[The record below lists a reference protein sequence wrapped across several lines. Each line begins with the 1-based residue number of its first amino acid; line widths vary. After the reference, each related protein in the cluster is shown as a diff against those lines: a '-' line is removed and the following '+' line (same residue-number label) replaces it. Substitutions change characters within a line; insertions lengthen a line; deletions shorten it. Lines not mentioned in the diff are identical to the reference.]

1 MNPLDFV
8 ILAVIAAAIVGA
20 LVAVKKHKCGT
31 CHGDCGNCGKRSRKE
46 ENRDRHGTNNHVCFF
61 VHDLRNLF
69 KMDKFAKTR
78 KKLLTTLVSNGK
90 LFAEC

>member
-31 CHGDCGNCGKRSRKE
+31 CHGDCGNCGKSFAVKGNENCCPRCGSQKCKVIEGGEFVIKE
-46 ENRDRHGTNNHVCFF
+46 IV
-61 VHDLRNLF
+61 
-69 KMDKFAKTR
+69 AK
-78 KKLLTTLVSNGK
+78 
-90 LFAEC
+90 